1 MEKVTP
7 KTFSSPYFAQGDLGF
22 FSYKKKKYGI
32 FFVAVNHFTRKL
44 FACPIKNTKSKS
56 IIDAIG
62 LMKKNRYF
70 RQINTLLFDGESGL
84 TSESA
89 QRQLFSL
96 YGIKLHAE
104 AGYKRMLAE
113 RAVREIKIRTAILLE
128 LQGYTHIY

>member
-1 MEKVTP
+1 
-7 KTFSSPYFAQGDLGF
+7 
-22 FSYKKKKYGI
+22 
-32 FFVAVNHFTRKL
+32 
-44 FACPIKNTKSKS
+44 
-56 IIDAIG
+56 
-62 LMKKNRYF
+62 
-70 RQINTLLFDGESGL
+70 LLFDGESGL

-128 LQGYTHIY
+128 LQCYTHILNFDKKTTLF